1 MPVFQFNRNTNS
13 LNLFGN
19 DRGIIPRVGINFGN
33 SRLARTIGGLFTG
46 GGERKGHPGSAGQ
59 VVGEGVRT
67 FVGEGVRTFNNLFR
81 GRLFGGD
88 SIDAISVKKWPYENT
103 KYSSKSHPPG
113 FTPPHAFLNR
123 KDGKISKTWRPFQKY
138 GINTEIE
145 ITRGQQPMLFRPEGS
160 EENYL
165 LTIPNTLDYRKD
177 ILGKIDPRTSKFSF
191 GLNGNTKVLEIDH
204 VFKKISDNDL
214 ETHAGLQSPGNV
226 IPLQSFTNTITITGN
241 EDPTILGF
249 DIEIDEVTSPLF
261 NGSIIDFIDQYGS
274 GENRISEIS
283 SRRDIY
289 NEFVAQF
296 KKFFQ
301 TNVNFLQNTGSN
313 NAIKNYYITQITGLD
328 KFGHVKGEETGS
340 EGPKLFTNFPID
352 KIELSMNEDV
362 EQNISYLSYLYNTL
376 SRSRIEGRRIIP
388 QNLLRFNC
396 RIIISEVRNY
406 NRVVKKEFS
415 RVPLRDDKYT
425 VLNDLISKKEYNLYE
440 CEFFFNKL
448 THGNVIK
455 MNEQLTPVS
464 NFSISFN
471 YKFVSSEFH
480 KFNFNRNKAP
490 YFTKT
495 RYNDEFIDPKRLTSL
510 DTGRALIES
519 QNTPNES
526 FGNTGSTPESL
537 RTLSS
542 ISFLDPIQTA
552 FEIEEYPKVGYLSN
566 ERDESPLGR
575 ANLRNLANTFVGG
588 LVRNLVGNVVR
599 AGADAINREISS
611 RFNLVNKAINE
622 RLSRSEL
629 QISLNTIQNPR
640 NVYNPGDR
648 LRNELS
654 NAVRGF
660 VGRSLGRFFS
670 RPVNTSEANN
680 GYLPQRQGGPFRK
693 TSIYRPT
700 ASGTISRLG
709 ASRITDPRN
718 IYVRRRI
725 GSFLS
730 NTNSRQISAS
740 RISQSANSSTRTNPF
755 VSNLTPRSSSSQ
767 RGTSL

>member
-13 LNLFGN
+13 LNLLGN
-19 DRGIIPRVGINFGN
+19 DRGILPRVGINFGN

-59 VVGEGVRT
+59 V
-67 FVGEGVRTFNNLFR
+67 VGEGVRTFNNLFR

-113 FTPPHAFLNR
+113 FTPPYAFLNKKNGGR
-123 KDGKISKTWRPFQKY
+123 SKTWRPFEKY

-145 ITRGQQPMLFRPEGS
+145 ITRGQQPMAFRPESFGD
-160 EENYL
+160 NYL
-165 LTIPNTLDYRKD
+165 LTIPKTLDYRKD
-177 ILGKIDPRTSKFSF
+177 ILGKRDPRTKKFSF
-191 GLNGNTKVLEIDH
+191 GLNENSRVLEIDH

-214 ETHAGLQSPGNV
+214 ETHAGLQSPKDV
-226 IPLQSFTNTITITGN
+226 IPLQSFTNTITGN

-261 NGSIIDFIDQYGS
+261 NGSIIDFINKYGS
-274 GENRISEIS
+274 GENSISEIS
-283 SRRDIY
+283 SRKEIY

-301 TNVNFLQNTGSN
+301 TNVNFLQNTESN
-313 NAIKNYYITQITGLD
+313 NSIKNYYITQITGIE
-328 KFGHVKGEETGS
+328 KFSHVKGEESGTD
-340 EGPKLFTNFPID
+340 GPKLFTNFPID
-352 KIELSMNEDV
+352 KIDLSMNEDV

-406 NRVVKKEFS
+406 NRVVKES
-415 RVPLRDDKYT
+415 LRIPSRDDRYK
-425 VLNDLISKKEYNLYE
+425 VINDLISKKEYNLYE

-448 THGNVIK
+448 THGNQIRL
-455 MNEQLTPVS
+455 NEQPTPVS

-480 KFNFNRNKAP
+480 KFNFDGNKDP

-495 RYNDEFIDPKRLTSL
+495 RYNDEFIDPKQLTSL
-510 DTGRALIES
+510 DTGRALIAR
-519 QNTPNES
+519 QDTLNES
-526 FGNTGSTPESL
+526 FENTGQISESL
-537 RTLSS
+537 RSLSS
-542 ISFLDPIQTA
+542 ISFLDPIQTTI
-552 FEIEEYPKVGYLSN
+552 EIDKYPKSGYPLN
-566 ERDESPLGR
+566 DRDRSPLGR

-622 RLSRSEL
+622 RLGRLGL

-640 NVYNPGDR
+640 NVYNPGNR

-670 RPVNTSEANN
+670 RPINTSEANN
-680 GYLPQRQGGPFRK
+680 GFLPQRQGGPFRK

-700 ASGTISRLG
+700 ASRTISRLR
-709 ASRITDPRN
+709 ASQITAPRN

-725 GSFLS
+725 GSFLG
-730 NTNSRQISAS
+730 NTNSRQIPAS
-740 RISQSANSSTRTNPF
+740 RIPQSANSSTRVNPF
-755 VSNLTPRSSSSQ
+755 VSNLSPSSSSSQ